1 MLPRLTL
8 QRGEAVKLVKRW
20 LLSRAYALVT
30 LRRILWQP
38 VTLGVRVRLVREGQV
53 LLVRH
58 TYRDG

>member
-1 MLPRLTL
+1 MPRLTP
-8 QRGEAVKLVKRW
+8 QRGEFVALVKHW
-20 LLSRAYALVT
+20 LLRAAYALLT

-38 VTLGVRVRLVREGQV
+38 VTLGVHILLVRDGQV